1 MQFNQPEV
9 LYALFLLIIPVIIH
23 LFQLRKFER
32 ENFTNVK
39 FLKKL
44 SQQTRKSSRLK
55 KWLVLATRLLIL
67 TSIIFAFA
75 QPYFPSGNPEEDN
88 IETVIYLDN
97 SYSMQAIG
105 QRGKLLERSIQGLLE
120 NLPGD
125 RDFTLFTNTDEY
137 KSAGKSDLQ
146 KIGYS
151 VSQLNFE
158 TVLLKVKNTFSNDPT
173 THKKLLLISDF
184 QEKFKF
190 PSTFNSQGITLYPL
204 AQSPERLENIQLD
217 SVFITG
223 KLIDTRILNVQLSY
237 SGNQPENTSVS
248 LYNGDNLLGKT
259 SVDFSEKKLQQLQFP
274 LDNTPILNGLIK
286 IEDNGLQFDNSLFF
300 TINEADPIIISII
313 NNAEAGF
320 LNRIFTSPEFEYWS
334 MPVNAIDYNKLAA
347 SQVVILNEV
356 AELSSSF
363 LSTLQ
368 KKHEANVIFIVIP
381 SAEDTDENYR
391 LFMRKLGVRGFENRQ
406 EQEKLVT
413 GISFNH
419 PLYTGVFEEQIRNFE
434 YPKVQVSFQLK
445 SGNTP
450 ILSFQDEKAFLF
462 EFDGNYFFTAPLNQK
477 NTNFTQSP
485 LVVPTFYNIGASAI
499 RPAQLYYYP
508 GKINKIEVPI
518 EIQGDQILQINSET
532 SSFIPQQKRFSN
544 KVEIIIDE
552 LPNEPGN
559 FKINNNEQLVSGISF
574 NVDREES
581 KMVYQEIK
589 NAENIEIIKDLPEFF
604 NSAGFKKEVG
614 TFWKW
619 FVTFALLFLIIETLL
634 IKYFK

>member
-55 KWLVLATRLLIL
+55 KWLVLAARLLIL

-75 QPYFPSGNPEEDN
+75 QPYFPSEDPEEDN

-105 QRGKLLERSIQGLLE
+105 QRGRLLDRSIQDLLE
-120 NLPGD
+120 NLPDD

-151 VSQLNFE
+151 VSHLNFE
-158 TVLLKVKNTFSNDPT
+158 TVLLKAKNTFSNDPT
-173 THKKLLLISDF
+173 SHKKLLLISDF
-184 QEKFKF
+184 QEEFKF
-190 PSTFNSQGITLYPL
+190 PPTFNSHDISLYPL
-204 AQSPERLENIQLD
+204 PQRPERLENIQLD
-217 SVFITG
+217 SAFITS
-223 KLIDTRILNVQLSY
+223 KLIDARILNVQLSY

-248 LYNGDNLLGKT
+248 LYNGDNLIGKT
-259 SVDFSEKKLQQLQFP
+259 SVDFSEKKLQQLEFP

-300 TINEADPIIISII
+300 TINEADPIIICSID
-313 NNAEAGF
+313 NAEARF
-320 LNRIFTSPEFEYWS
+320 LNRIFTSPEFEYRS
-334 MPVNAIDYNKLAA
+334 MPVNVIDYNKLAA
-347 SQVVILNEV
+347 SHVVVLNEV

-368 KKHEANVIFIVIP
+368 KKHEENVIFIVIP

-391 LFMRKLGVRGFENRQ
+391 LFMRRLGVSGFENKQ

-413 GISFNH
+413 GISFDH

-462 EFDGNYFFTAPLNQK
+462 EFKGNYFFTAPLNQK

-499 RPAQLYYYP
+499 RPPQLYYYP

-518 EIQGDQILQINSET
+518 EIQGDQILQIGSKT

-552 LPNEPGN
+552 LPHEPGN
-559 FKINNNEQLVSGISF
+559 FNINNKEQLISGISF

-589 NAENIEIIKDLPEFF
+589 NAENIEIIKELPQFF

-619 FVTFALLFLIIETLL
+619 FVTFAMLFLIIETLL
-634 IKYFK
+634 LKYFK

>member
-75 QPYFPSGNPEEDN
+75 QPYFPSEDPEEDN

-105 QRGKLLERSIQGLLE
+105 QRGRLLERSIQDLLE
-120 NLPGD
+120 NLPKD
-125 RDFTLFTNTDEY
+125 QDFTLFTNTDEY
-137 KSAGKSDLQ
+137 KSVGKSDLQ

-158 TVLLKVKNTFSNDPT
+158 TVLLKAKNAFSQDIT
-173 THKKLLLISDF
+173 SHKKLLLISDF
-184 QEKFKF
+184 QQEFKF
-190 PSTFNSQGITLYPL
+190 PRTFNSQDITLYPL
-204 AQSPERLENIQLD
+204 AQRPERLENIQLD
-217 SVFITG
+217 SAFITS
-223 KLIDTRILNVQLSY
+223 KLIDTRILNIQLSY
-237 SGNQPENTSVS
+237 SGNQPKNTSVS
-248 LYNGDNLLGKT
+248 LYNGDNLIGKT
-259 SVDFSEKKLQQLQFP
+259 GIDFSDKKLQQLEFP
-274 LDNTPILNGLIK
+274 LNNKPILNSLIK

-300 TINEADPIIISII
+300 TINEADPIIISSI
-313 NNAEAGF
+313 NNAESGF
-320 LNRIFTSPEFEYWS
+320 LNRIFTSPEFEYRS

-347 SQVVILNEV
+347 SQVVVLNEL
-356 AELSSSF
+356 AELSNSL

-368 KKHEANVIFIVIP
+368 KKLDANVIFIVIP

-391 LFMRKLGVRGFENRQ
+391 LLLRKLGVNGFENRQ

-419 PLYTGVFEEQIRNFE
+419 TLYTGVFEEQIRNFD
-434 YPKVQVSFQLK
+434 YPKVHVSFLLK
-445 SGNTP
+445 SGKTP
-450 ILSFQDEKAFLF
+450 ILSFQDKKAFLF
-462 EFDGNYFFTAPLNQK
+462 EFDGNYFFTAPLNQS

-499 RPAQLYYYP
+499 RPPQLYYYP

-518 EIQGDQILQINSET
+518 EIQGDQILQLSSKT

-544 KVEIIIDE
+544 KVEIITDE

-559 FKINNNEQLVSGISF
+559 FNINNKEQLVSAISF
-574 NVDREES
+574 NIDREES

>member
-9 LYALFLLIIPVIIH
+9 LFALFLLIIPVIIH

-75 QPYFPSGNPEEDN
+75 QPYFPSEDPEADN

-105 QRGKLLERSIQGLLE
+105 KGGRLLERSIQDLLG
-120 NLPGD
+120 NLPDD
-125 RDFTLFTNTDEY
+125 RDFNLFTNTEQY
-137 KSAGKSDLQ
+137 KNTDKSDLQ

-158 TVLLKVKNTFSNDPT
+158 TVLLQAKNTFSKDPS

-190 PSTFNSQGITLYPL
+190 PLTFNSQGITLYPL
-204 AQSPERLENIQLD
+204 ARHPERLENIQVD
-217 SVFITG
+217 SAFITN
-223 KLIDTRILNVQLSY
+223 KLIGTRILNVQLSY

-248 LYNGDNLLGKT
+248 LYNGDKLLGKT
-259 SVDFSEKKLQQLQFP
+259 SIDFSEKKIQQIEFP

-300 TINEADPIIISII
+300 TINEADPILISSI
-313 NNAEAGF
+313 NNADARF
-320 LNRIFTSPEFEYWS
+320 LNRIFTAPEFEYQS

-347 SQVVILNEV
+347 SHVVVLNEV
-356 AELSSSF
+356 AELSSSL

-368 KKHEANVIFIVIP
+368 KKREENAVFIIIP
-381 SAEDTDENYR
+381 SSEDTDENYR
-391 LFMRKLGVRGFENRQ
+391 LFIRKLGVSGFEDRQ

-434 YPKVQVSFQLK
+434 YPKVQVSFHLK

-450 ILSFQDEKAFLF
+450 ILTFQDGKAFLF
-462 EFDGNYFFTAPLNQK
+462 EFDGNYFFTAPLNQR

-499 RPAQLYYYP
+499 RPQQLYYYP

-518 EIQGDQILQINSET
+518 EIKGDQILQINSET
-532 SSFIPQQKRFSN
+532 LNFIPQQKRFSN

-552 LPNEPGN
+552 LPNKPGN
-559 FKINNNEQLVSGISF
+559 FNINNKEQWVSGISF

-581 KMVYQEIK
+581 KMIYQEIK

-634 IKYFK
+634 LKYFK

>member
-55 KWLVLATRLLIL
+55 KWLVLTTRLLIL

-75 QPYFPSGNPEEDN
+75 QPYFPSEDPEDNN

-97 SYSMQAIG
+97 SYSMQASG
-105 QRGKLLERSIQGLLE
+105 QRGRLLERSIQDLLE
-120 NLPGD
+120 NLPDD

-151 VSQLNFE
+151 VSQINFE
-158 TVLLKVKNTFSNDPT
+158 TVLLKAKNTFSKDPT
-173 THKKLLLISDF
+173 TRKKLLLISDF
-184 QEKFKF
+184 QEEFKF
-190 PSTFNSQGITLYPL
+190 PPTFNSQDISLHPFPKR
-204 AQSPERLENIQLD
+204 PEHLENIQLD
-217 SVFITG
+217 STFITS
-223 KLIDTRILNVQLSY
+223 KLIDVRILKVQLSY

-248 LYNGDNLLGKT
+248 LYNGDKLIGKT
-259 SVDFSEKKLQQLQFP
+259 SVDFSENKLQHLEFP
-274 LDNTPILNGLIK
+274 LDNTPILKGLIK

-300 TINEADPIIISII
+300 TINEADPIIISSI
-313 NNAEAGF
+313 NNAEDGF
-320 LNRIFTSPEFEYWS
+320 LNRIFTSPEFEYKS

-347 SQVVILNEV
+347 SQVVILNEI
-356 AELSSSF
+356 AELSSSL

-368 KKHEANVIFIVIP
+368 KKQEENVIFIVIP
-381 SAEDTDENYR
+381 SAEEPDENYR
-391 LFMRKLGVRGFENRQ
+391 LLLRKLGVSGFENRQ

-413 GISFNH
+413 GISFDH

-434 YPKVQVSFQLK
+434 YPKVQFSFQLK

-462 EFDGNYFFTAPLNQK
+462 EFKGNYFFTAPLNQK

-499 RPAQLYYYP
+499 RPPQLYYYP

-518 EIQGDQILQINSET
+518 EIQGDQILQISSKT

-552 LPNEPGN
+552 LPQEPGN
-559 FKINNNEQLVSGISF
+559 FNINNKGQLVSGISF

-589 NAENIEIIKDLPEFF
+589 NAENIEIIKELPQFF
-604 NSAGFKKEVG
+604 NSAGFQKEVG

>member
-75 QPYFPSGNPEEDN
+75 QPYFPSEDPKEDN

-105 QRGKLLERSIQGLLE
+105 QRGRLLERSIQDLLE
-120 NLPGD
+120 NLPDD
-125 RDFTLFTNTDEY
+125 RDFTLFTNTDDY
-137 KSAGKSDLQ
+137 KRAGKSDLQ

-158 TVLLKVKNTFSNDPT
+158 TVLLKAKNTFSNDPT

-184 QEKFKF
+184 QEGFKF
-190 PSTFNSQGITLYPL
+190 PPTFNSQDITLYPL
-204 AQSPERLENIQLD
+204 PQRPERLENIQLD
-217 SVFITG
+217 SAFITS
-223 KLIDTRILNVQLSY
+223 KLIDTRILNVQFSY
-237 SGNQPENTSVS
+237 SGNQPKNTSVS
-248 LYNGDNLLGKT
+248 LYNGDNLIGKT
-259 SVDFSEKKLQQLQFP
+259 SVDFSKIKLQQLEFP

-300 TINEADPIIISII
+300 TINEADPIIISSI

-320 LNRIFTSPEFEYWS
+320 LNRIFTSPEFEYQS
-334 MPVNAIDYNKLAA
+334 MPVNAIDYNNLAA
-347 SQVVILNEV
+347 SHVVVLNEV
-356 AELSSSF
+356 AELSSPL

-381 SAEDTDENYR
+381 SSEDTDKNYR
-391 LFMRKLGVRGFENRQ
+391 LFMRKLGVSGFENRQ

-419 PLYTGVFEEQIRNFE
+419 PLYTGVFEKKIRNFE

-445 SGNTP
+445 SGNTT

-462 EFDGNYFFTAPLNQK
+462 ESDGNYFFTAPLNQS
-477 NTNFTQSP
+477 NTNFIQSP
-485 LVVPTFYNIGASAI
+485 LVVPTFYNIGGSAI
-499 RPAQLYYYP
+499 RPPQLYYYP

-518 EIQGDQILQINSET
+518 EIQGDQILQISSKT

-552 LPNEPGN
+552 LPHEPGN
-559 FKINNNEQLVSGISF
+559 FNINNKEQLVSGISF

-581 KMVYQEIK
+581 EMVYQEIK
-589 NAENIEIIKDLPEFF
+589 NAENIEIIKELPEFF

-619 FVTFALLFLIIETLL
+619 FVTFALLFLIVETLL

>member
-75 QPYFPSGNPEEDN
+75 QPYFPSGDPEEDN
-88 IETVIYLDN
+88 IETLIYLDN

-105 QRGKLLERSIQGLLE
+105 QRGRLLDRSIQDLLE
-120 NLPGD
+120 NLPDD
-125 RDFTLFTNTDEY
+125 RDYTLFTNTDEY

-158 TVLLKVKNTFSNDPT
+158 TVLLKAINTFSNNPS

-204 AQSPERLENIQLD
+204 PQNPERMENIQLD
-217 SVFITG
+217 SAFITG
-223 KLIDTRILNVQLSY
+223 KSIDARILNVQLSY
-237 SGNQPENTSVS
+237 SGSQPENTSVS
-248 LYNGDNLLGKT
+248 LYSGDNLIGKT
-259 SVDFSEKKLQQLQFP
+259 SVDFSEKKLQQLEFP

-300 TINEADPIIISII
+300 TINEADPIIISSI
-313 NNAEAGF
+313 NNAEDGF
-320 LNRIFTSPEFEYWS
+320 LNRIFTSPEFEYRS
-334 MPVNAIDYNKLAA
+334 MPVNTIDYNKLAA
-347 SQVVILNEV
+347 SQVIVLNEV
-356 AELSSSF
+356 AELSSSL

-368 KKHEANVIFIVIP
+368 KKHEANVVFIVIP

-391 LFMRKLGVRGFENRQ
+391 LFMRKLGSSGFENRQ

-434 YPKVQVSFQLK
+434 YPKVQVSFHLK

-450 ILSFQDEKAFLF
+450 ILSFQDDKAFLF

-499 RPAQLYYYP
+499 RSPQLYYYP
-508 GKINKIEVPI
+508 GKINKVEVPI
-518 EIQGDQILQINSET
+518 EIQGDQILQISSKT

-559 FKINNNEQLVSGISF
+559 FNINNKEQLVSGISF
-574 NVDREES
+574 NVDRDES

>member
-75 QPYFPSGNPEEDN
+75 QPYFPSEDPEEDN

-105 QRGKLLERSIQGLLE
+105 QRGRLLERSIQDLLE
-120 NLPGD
+120 NLPDD

-158 TVLLKVKNTFSNDPT
+158 TVLLKAENTFSNDPS

-190 PSTFNSQGITLYPL
+190 PPTFNSQGITLYPL
-204 AQSPERLENIQLD
+204 AQRPERLENIQLD
-217 SVFITG
+217 SAFITG
-223 KLIDTRILNVQLSY
+223 KSIDARILNVQLSY

-248 LYNGDNLLGKT
+248 LYNGDNLIGKT
-259 SVDFSEKKLQQLQFP
+259 SIDFSEKKLQQLEFP

-300 TINEADPIIISII
+300 TINEADPIIISSI

-320 LNRIFTSPEFEYWS
+320 LNRIFTSPEFEYRS
-334 MPVNAIDYNKLAA
+334 MPV
-347 SQVVILNEV
+347 
-356 AELSSSF
+356 
-363 LSTLQ
+363 
-368 KKHEANVIFIVIP
+368 
-381 SAEDTDENYR
+381 
-391 LFMRKLGVRGFENRQ
+391 
-406 EQEKLVT
+406 
-413 GISFNH
+413 
-419 PLYTGVFEEQIRNFE
+419 
-434 YPKVQVSFQLK
+434 
-445 SGNTP
+445 
-450 ILSFQDEKAFLF
+450 
-462 EFDGNYFFTAPLNQK
+462 
-477 NTNFTQSP
+477 
-485 LVVPTFYNIGASAI
+485 
-499 RPAQLYYYP
+499 
-508 GKINKIEVPI
+508 
-518 EIQGDQILQINSET
+518 
-532 SSFIPQQKRFSN
+532 
-544 KVEIIIDE
+544 
-552 LPNEPGN
+552 
-559 FKINNNEQLVSGISF
+559 
-574 NVDREES
+574 
-581 KMVYQEIK
+581 
-589 NAENIEIIKDLPEFF
+589 
-604 NSAGFKKEVG
+604 
-614 TFWKW
+614 
-619 FVTFALLFLIIETLL
+619 
-634 IKYFK
+634 

>member
-75 QPYFPSGNPEEDN
+75 QPYFPSGDPEEDD

-105 QRGKLLERSIQGLLE
+105 QRGRLLERSIQDLLE
-120 NLPGD
+120 NLPDD

-137 KSAGKSDLQ
+137 KSAGNSDLQ

-158 TVLLKVKNTFSNDPT
+158 TVLLKAKNTFSKDPT

-190 PSTFNSQGITLYPL
+190 PPTFDSQNITLYPL
-204 AQSPERLENIQLD
+204 AQRPERLENIQLD
-217 SVFITG
+217 SAFITS

-248 LYNGDNLLGKT
+248 LYNGDNLIGKT
-259 SVDFSEKKLQQLQFP
+259 SIDFSEKKPQLLEFP

-300 TINEADPIIISII
+300 TINEADPIIISSI

-320 LNRIFTSPEFEYWS
+320 LNRIFTSPEFEYRS
-334 MPVNAIDYNKLAA
+334 MPINAIDYNKLAA
-347 SQVVILNEV
+347 SHVVVLNEV
-356 AELSSSF
+356 TELSSPL

-368 KKHEANVIFIVIP
+368 KKLEANVIFIVIP

-391 LFMRKLGVRGFENRQ
+391 LFMRKLGVSGFENRQ

-419 PLYTGVFEEQIRNFE
+419 PLYTGVFKEQIRNFD
-434 YPKVQVSFQLK
+434 YPKVQISFQLK

-499 RPAQLYYYP
+499 RPPQLYYYP

-518 EIQGDQILQINSET
+518 EIQGDQILQVSSKT

-559 FKINNNEQLVSGISF
+559 FNINNKEQLVSGISF

-589 NAENIEIIKDLPEFF
+589 NAENIEIIKELPEFF